1 MGKGVIMGFILRRRK
16 CVIGAIMGCG
26 LCLRLVI
33 FVQMNNY
40 IDPLFFEKEI
50 FKPRTL
56 LLQENRVCDTIY
68 FINTGCIR
76 TWFNQDGRD
85 ITLQFFFENDEITSL
100 ESLLYGNPSSF
111 NIETVEQCEVYTLS
125 RVNFFLSLED
135 SSTKQWFFE
144 KAIKK
149 MCVHSNRLLSLL
161 KNKPAERYKELLEN
175 NPEIVKR
182 IPQHQIASYLG
193 ITSVSLS
200 RIRNRCKG

>member
-1 MGKGVIMGFILRRRK
+1 MKT
-16 CVIGAIMGCG
+16 
-26 LCLRLVI
+26 
-33 FVQMNNY
+33 NTY
-40 IDPLFFEKEI
+40 IDPFFFKKEI

-56 LLQENRVCDTIY
+56 LLQENQICDTIY

-100 ESLLYGNPSSF
+100 ESLLYSNPSSF
-111 NIETVEQCEVYTLS
+111 NIETVEQCEVYSLS

-135 SSTKQWFFE
+135 SNTKQWFFE
-144 KAIKK
+144 TAIKK
-149 MCVHSNRLLSLL
+149 MIVHSNRLLSLL

-175 NPEIVKR
+175 HPHIVKK

-200 RIRNRCKG
+200 RIRNRYKG

>member
-1 MGKGVIMGFILRRRK
+1 MKT
-16 CVIGAIMGCG
+16 
-26 LCLRLVI
+26 
-33 FVQMNNY
+33 NTY
-40 IDPLFFEKEI
+40 IDPFFFKKEI

-56 LLQENRVCDTIY
+56 LLQENQICDTIY

-100 ESLLYGNPSSF
+100 ESLLYSNPSSF

-135 SSTKQWFFE
+135 SNTKQWFFE
-144 KAIKK
+144 TAIKK
-149 MCVHSNRLLSLL
+149 MIVHSNRLLSLL

-175 NPEIVKR
+175 HPHIVKR

-200 RIRNRCKG
+200 RIRNRYKG

>member
-1 MGKGVIMGFILRRRK
+1 MKT
-16 CVIGAIMGCG
+16 
-26 LCLRLVI
+26 
-33 FVQMNNY
+33 NTY
-40 IDPLFFEKEI
+40 IDPFLFKKEI

-56 LLQENRVCDTIY
+56 LLHENQICDTIY

-111 NIETVEQCEVYTLS
+111 NIETVEECEVYTLS

-135 SSTKQWFFE
+135 SNTKHWFFE

-149 MCVHSNRLLSLL
+149 MIVHSNRLLSLL

-175 NPEIVKR
+175 HPHIVKR

-200 RIRNRCKG
+200 RIRNR